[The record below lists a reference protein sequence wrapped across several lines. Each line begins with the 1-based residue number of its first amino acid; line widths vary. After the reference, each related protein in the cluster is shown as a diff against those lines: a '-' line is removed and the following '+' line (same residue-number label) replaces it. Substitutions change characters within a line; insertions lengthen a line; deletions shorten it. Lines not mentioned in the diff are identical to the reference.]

1 MSCICNNIPTKY
13 CHPGSFT
20 WQNNVMILV
29 DLNLFILQGP
39 APEASYLQ
47 LSQTRIVSDALFLI
61 LKTSVPVVMWFLGG
75 L

>member
-1 MSCICNNIPTKY
+1 
-13 CHPGSFT
+13 
-20 WQNNVMILV
+20 MILV